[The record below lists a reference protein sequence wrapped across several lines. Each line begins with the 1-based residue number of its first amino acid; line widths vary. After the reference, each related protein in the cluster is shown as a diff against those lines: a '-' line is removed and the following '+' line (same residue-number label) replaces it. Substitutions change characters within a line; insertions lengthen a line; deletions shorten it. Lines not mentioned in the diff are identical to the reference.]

1 MINGYTLSI
10 TEIFKASFKSNPI
23 DMYTGIDARD
33 CGFKLYTGKEYV
45 IYGIGG
51 IYNDPTFASTNS
63 SIWSI
68 NYLRTKLTDFLEINK
83 LRFISK

>member
-23 DMYTGIDARD
+23 DMYTGIDASD

-51 IYNDPTFASTNS
+51 I
-63 SIWSI
+63 
-68 NYLRTKLTDFLEINK
+68 
-83 LRFISK
+83 